1 MRDNKN
7 SCTWVVRV
15 FSCISNLIG
24 KVAIRR
30 LTRMFSIYL
39 PTIKT
44 LKTGVNSVEKLTLYA
59 ITTTT
64 NL

>member
-1 MRDNKN
+1 MCLLEIYN
-7 SCTWVVRV
+7 
-15 FSCISNLIG
+15 FIG
-24 KVAIRR
+24 KMTIR
-30 LTRMFSIYL
+30 LNRMFSIYV

-44 LKTGVNSVEKLTLYA
+44 LKTGVNSVEKSTLDA